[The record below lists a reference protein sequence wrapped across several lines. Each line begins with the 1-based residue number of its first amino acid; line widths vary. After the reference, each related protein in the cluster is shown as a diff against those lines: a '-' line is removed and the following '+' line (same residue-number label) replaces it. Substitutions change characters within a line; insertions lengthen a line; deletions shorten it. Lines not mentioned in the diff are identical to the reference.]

1 MHSSGGHLQEKHTFW
16 TYIRKSRQTTERPV
30 PVAAPRG
37 APVVLGR
44 AALPARGERRSGAFQ
59 QRRRMPRLAARPAG
73 GAIAPPP
80 PAALPPALG
89 RGGCGAGWHSA
100 PCSAL
105 WDCSKLK
112 RFVQTCQVWTS
123 FPLTKRNES
132 RAPAWKPV
140 LWCDSAEWIV
150 LLSRCL

>member
-1 MHSSGGHLQEKHTFW
+1 MHSSGGQLQEKHTFW

-44 AALPARGERRSGAFQ
+44 AALPARGEWRSGAFQ

-73 GAIAPPP
+73 GAIVLPP

-112 RFVQTCQVWTS
+112 RSLF
-123 FPLTKRNES
+123 
-132 RAPAWKPV
+132 KPV
-140 LWCDSAEWIV
+140 RCELHFLWQKGMKVV
-150 LLSRCL
+150 LLPENQSCGVTQLNE